1 MTLSALD
8 MEESLK
14 LNETTKGRLIE
25 GIRLGMTNKL
35 AAAYAGISESTFYLW
50 LQQARDGDQEKSE
63 LLESLKRAEAES
75 AAHSLAV
82 IKKAAQ
88 DGTWQAAAWVL
99 ERRHNFRRE
108 IVIDEPE
115 GDSGELV
122 DPNTT
127 EGREA
132 IVANIAELPE
142 DLILAALNRRNAAVN
157 K

>member
-115 GDSGELV
+115 VDSGELV
-122 DPNTT
+122 APNTP

-132 IVANIAELPE
+132 IGANIAELPE

>member
-115 GDSGELV
+115 VDSGELV
-122 DPNTT
+122 APNTT

-132 IVANIAELPE
+132 IVATIADLPE

>member
-1 MTLSALD
+1 MTSSALAT
-8 MEESLK
+8 EESLK

-50 LQQARDGDQEKSE
+50 LQQARDGDEEKSD

-88 DGTWQAAAWVL
+88 DGSWQAAAWGL
-99 ERRHNFRRE
+99 ERRHGYKRE
-108 IVIDEPE
+108 VVLEEPSVKTE
-115 GDSGELV
+115 ELV

-142 DLILAALNRRNAAVN
+142 DLILAALNRRGAAVN

>member
-1 MTLSALD
+1 
-8 MEESLK
+8 
-14 LNETTKGRLIE
+14 
-25 GIRLGMTNKL
+25 MTNKL
-35 AAAYAGISESTFYLW
+35 AAAYAGIGESTFYLW
-50 LQQARDGDQEKSE
+50 MSQARDGDPEKLE

-99 ERRHNFRRE
+99 ERRHNFRKE
-108 IVIDEPE
+108 IVVEEADIQSED
-115 GDSGELV
+115 LV
-122 DPNTT
+122 DPNTN

-142 DLILAALNRRNAAVN
+142 DLILAALNRRTAAVN